1 MRSLEQLREELH
13 DSFLDVLFCHTVSP
27 ESYVRVIAPG
37 PLGLTGPLDSNGFP
51 LKTQTDTSGSYVM
64 MLHIGTRG
72 FLRPFRELPEYQS
85 FIARHPGRLPTE
97 DLLTHVFRYG
107 VTVRPERSPLIEVAT
122 FYQGDY
128 FTVNGEPYEP
138 IINEPVTPQIHSGGI
153 IQYHDITDV
162 GKRAYRAENITGID
176 ILFPTEREREALF
189 VAEMPADIAITTRS

>member
-27 ESYVRVIAPG
+27 ESYVRIIAPG
-37 PLGLTGPLDSNGFP
+37 PLELTGPLDSNGFP
-51 LKTQTDTSGSYVM
+51 VKKQTDTSGSYVM

-72 FLRPFRELPEYQS
+72 VLRPFRELPEYQS

-97 DLLTHVFRYG
+97 DLFTHVFRYG
-107 VTVRPERSPLIEVAT
+107 VTVRPERSPLVEVAS
-122 FYQGDY
+122 FYQGDC

-138 IINEPVTPQIHSGGI
+138 IINEPVTAQVRSGGI

-162 GKRAYRAENITGID
+162 GKRAYRGDTITGVD
-176 ILFPTEREREALF
+176 ITFSPEREGEALF
-189 VAEMPADIAITTRS
+189 VAEMPAHIAITTRP